1 MGKRIAGINL
11 AKNGS
16 LVILQNGEIEFYL
29 EEERVTRI
37 KRDIS
42 AKTLADKYIDSSIDA
57 LTICDCF
64 TRYTRQTYL
73 ERTRAKNELCK
84 IAKSRGC
91 LSIVDYRDRH
101 HECHAAN
108 AFYNSG
114 FDDAVCVVMDGKGS
128 FHTDDSISQESGYG
142 DAGVALRYAEIESI
156 YDYSGEFIPLF
167 KHYSTFWSEEES
179 DLFDEPYWHK
189 GNLYSDRTSIG
200 QAFRRVSRYCR
211 FDEIEAGKTMGL
223 SAYGHPDTPVNL
235 FNEEYNHSLCSK
247 DLYVSGNTT
256 EYHGPK
262 LRIEDLAYNL
272 QKSAEKHAVFM
283 IKKAVEMSGKKN
295 VVVSGGFFLNCAAN
309 QSIIKE
315 LDVNLYVDPI
325 SYDGG
330 IAIGSALLLHYEH
343 LRNRS

>member
-16 LVILQNGEIEFYL
+16 LVILQDGEIEFYL
-29 EEERVTRI
+29 EEERVTRT

-42 AKTLADKYIDSSIDA
+42 AKALADKYIDSSIDV

-64 TRYTRQTYL
+64 TRYTRQTFL
-73 ERTRAKNELCK
+73 DRTKAKNELCK
-84 IAKSRGC
+84 IARSRGC
-91 LSIVDYRDRH
+91 LSIVDYRNRH
-101 HECHAAN
+101 HECHAAS

-128 FHTDDSISQESGYG
+128 YHTDDSVAQTEGYES
-142 DAGVALRYAEIESI
+142 AGVQLRYAEIESI

-167 KHYSTFWSEEES
+167 KHYSTFWNEDECE
-179 DLFDEPYWHK
+179 LIDEPYWYK

-200 QAFRRVSRYCR
+200 QAFRRVSRYCN

-223 SAYGHPDTPVNL
+223 SAYGHSATPTDL
-235 FNEEYNHSLCSK
+235 FVEEYNHSLCSK
-247 DLYVSGNTT
+247 DLYASGNTT
-256 EYHGPK
+256 EYHGTAYRP
-262 LRIEDLAYNL
+262 EDLAYRL
-272 QKSAEKHAVFM
+272 QKSAEKHAIFM

-315 LDVNLYVDPI
+315 LDINLYVDPI
-325 SYDGG
+325 AYDGG
-330 IAIGSALLLHYEH
+330 IAIGSALLEHYEH
-343 LRNRS
+343 LRN

>member
-16 LVILQNGEIEFYL
+16 LVILHDGEIEFYL
-29 EEERVTRI
+29 EEERVTRT

-42 AKTLADKYIDSSIDA
+42 AKTLANKYIDSSIDV

-64 TRYTRQTYL
+64 TRYTRKTFID
-73 ERTRAKNELCK
+73 RTKAKNELCN
-84 IAKSRGC
+84 IVKSRGC

-108 AFYNSG
+108 SFYNSG

-128 FHTDDSISQESGYG
+128 YHTDDSISLESGYSN
-142 DAGVALRYAEIESI
+142 AGVSLKYAEIESI
-156 YDYSGEFIPLF
+156 YDYSGEFVPLF
-167 KHYSTFWSEEES
+167 KHYSTFWSEDES
-179 DLFDEPYWHK
+179 ELLDEPYWHR

-200 QAFRRVSRYCR
+200 QAFRRVSRYCG

-223 SAYGHPDTPVNL
+223 APYGNKNTPADL
-235 FNEEYNHSLCSK
+235 FVEEYNHSLCSK

-256 EYHGPK
+256 EYHGESY
-262 LRIEDLAYNL
+262 RQEDMAYRL

-315 LDVNLYVDPI
+315 LDINLYVDPI
-325 SYDGG
+325 AYDGG
-330 IAIGSALLLHYEH
+330 IAIGSALLEHYEH
-343 LRNRS
+343 LRN